1 MIVSRESGHNSQE
14 LSNWVAPRWWARA
27 YYRLKCIAIYIWGG
41 FLLWKSFNPHDACM
55 QIRMW
60 VQMRKHLAFMTVK
73 GSVILWANYFMVCA
87 AYHGTQDVQKARNK
101 IMKKRILA
109 AVLTAVM
116 AMGALT
122 AVRLTWFPGQLS
134 WRIYSGAGRGR
145 YCRGWEPDD
154 RICQCTGRQRNFR
167 HDCQQ
172 LRK

>member
-1 MIVSRESGHNSQE
+1 MDFRGWPENRSVLGVSGIRTRYQADGYDSIQRKVDIILRD
-14 LSNWVAPRWWARA
+14 LSNWVAPRWWAGA

-116 AMGALT
+116 ARSEERRVGKE
-122 AVRLTWFPGQLS
+122 
-134 WRIYSGAGRGR
+134 
-145 YCRGWEPDD
+145 CRSRWSPY
-154 RICQCTGRQRNFR
+154 
-167 HDCQQ
+167 H
-172 LRK
+172 